1 MVRSPFVAQGNCC
14 SSRKLPIQELP
25 HRISTALVKTG
36 SPCRWVS
43 SFRRNHGNYNI
54 IYPLRASD
62 YIPVMEEFRF
72 LVQHPPGPEPFN
84 AVSLTWWWWWRA
96 GAGGRHTNFSFRQI
110 VSGVVTLGG
119 GAFVLCFA
127 REIRKPRCVPH
138 RLNPPSGGHS
148 HTEWLFV
155 CHHQDQATSWVDI
168 VVGALTQKLMGF
180 KRR

>member
-1 MVRSPFVAQGNCC
+1 MGNCC
-14 SSRKLPIQELP
+14 SSRKLLIRELP
-25 HRISTALVKTG
+25 HRISTALDETG

-84 AVSLTWWWWWRA
+84 AVSLTWWWWRA
-96 GAGGRHTNFSFRQI
+96 GPGGRHTNFSFRQI

-127 REIRKPRCVPH
+127 REVRKPRCVPH

-155 CHHQDQATSWVDI
+155 CHHQDQATSWADV
-168 VVGALTQKLMGF
+168 VVGALT
-180 KRR
+180 